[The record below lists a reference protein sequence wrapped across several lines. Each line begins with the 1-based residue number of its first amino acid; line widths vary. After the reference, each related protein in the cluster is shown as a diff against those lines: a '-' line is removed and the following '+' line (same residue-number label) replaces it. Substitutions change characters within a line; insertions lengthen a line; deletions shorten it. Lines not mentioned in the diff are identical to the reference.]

1 MFHPLPNLCNG
12 MLPVLSNSTDGA
24 VSAHA
29 HSFYAHHTSKHTPA
43 PYGGIILHME
53 SHGALYSPHIPRYLI
68 SYPTNGSKNI
78 ETLIVPDYMICAMFL
93 DPDARVILHCQHSDD
108 LIVSSFADVALSALV
123 QMTSNYGVQLMYDML
138 SRVIILCIDLTD
150 KPSHIVRMLCLM
162 LIRNL
167 MLRHDFYH
175 KLANFTKLEPLHL
188 CPLIIVVKNVI
199 SVFGNLNK
207 YINQCRHN
215 KAKGQDLVPVQ
226 HFPEHPIT
234 PHDEHG
240 FSQSNVLK
248 SNNKIVQKPLI
259 GGGKLSTK
267 FEGQELATMGISGV
281 STNSLAGC
289 QIYKFVNYMAQANVE
304 AHSVNQKTFICYC
317 TLDYL
322 APRLTQAQL

>member
-1 MFHPLPNLCNG
+1 
-12 MLPVLSNSTDGA
+12 
-24 VSAHA
+24 
-29 HSFYAHHTSKHTPA
+29 
-43 PYGGIILHME
+43 
-53 SHGALYSPHIPRYLI
+53 
-68 SYPTNGSKNI
+68 
-78 ETLIVPDYMICAMFL
+78 
-93 DPDARVILHCQHSDD
+93 
-108 LIVSSFADVALSALV
+108 
-123 QMTSNYGVQLMYDML
+123 
-138 SRVIILCIDLTD
+138 
-150 KPSHIVRMLCLM
+150 
-162 LIRNL
+162 

-175 KLANFTKLEPLHL
+175 KLANFTKLKPLHL

-240 FSQSNVLK
+240 FSQSNVSK

-322 APRLTQAQL
+322 APQLTQAQLRLVAHHHNIFIGTGWTSEQSRSALLAHECNGCPRYLSLFKELQVKHKMRDNTSISRQYRAKQSESEKVLVTAKNTKHVKLPD